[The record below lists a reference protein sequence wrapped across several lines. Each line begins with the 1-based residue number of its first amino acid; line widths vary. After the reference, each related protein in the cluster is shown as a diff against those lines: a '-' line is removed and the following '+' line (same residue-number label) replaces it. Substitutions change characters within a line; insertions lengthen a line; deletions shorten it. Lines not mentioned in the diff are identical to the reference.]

1 MVITMLLFSLLL
13 AFNIWMFLIWPKR
26 ALSHK
31 LAVVLQIVAVYTF
44 GLGVLT
50 QIGVLPALE
59 SLAHDLTSPELD
71 RFLSGNATIAA
82 IGFQG
87 LAVALEPTKTAF
99 GATVALESLFLLLL
113 TPVAFIGFVAY
124 AIFIMPWAY
133 IAYVFISIPVDAI
146 LTSGVDHCL
155 ELSAPNAEVSSYC
168 FKQAVQ
174 DNTVGFKN
182 FLIALPAVAIAF
194 VIKFSHN
201 IGGMLME
208 QLNITQLGSH
218 HRNLLCRFAKHALW
232 GVQGAVTL
240 LLVVTLL
247 MGTTGLA
254 VIDANVGEVYGAILA
269 VVLMVWLEILLFRQV
284 RGWRITVTES
294 LDNIGAGEKLSD

>member
-1 MVITMLLFSLLL
+1 MIITMLLFSLLL

-133 IAYVFISIPVDAI
+133 IAYVFIS
-146 LTSGVDHCL
+146 
-155 ELSAPNAEVSSYC
+155 
-168 FKQAVQ
+168 
-174 DNTVGFKN
+174 
-182 FLIALPAVAIAF
+182 
-194 VIKFSHN
+194 
-201 IGGMLME
+201 
-208 QLNITQLGSH
+208 
-218 HRNLLCRFAKHALW
+218 
-232 GVQGAVTL
+232 
-240 LLVVTLL
+240 
-247 MGTTGLA
+247 
-254 VIDANVGEVYGAILA
+254 
-269 VVLMVWLEILLFRQV
+269 
-284 RGWRITVTES
+284 
-294 LDNIGAGEKLSD
+294 